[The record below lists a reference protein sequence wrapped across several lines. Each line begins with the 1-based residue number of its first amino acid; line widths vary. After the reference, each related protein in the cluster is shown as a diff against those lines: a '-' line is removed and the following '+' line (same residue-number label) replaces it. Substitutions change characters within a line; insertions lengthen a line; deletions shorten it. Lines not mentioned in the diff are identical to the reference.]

1 MNRVFIDAHL
11 FDGFGQG
18 TKTYLS
24 GLYTSVFGKCPD
36 IDFSMA
42 AHDTTGLENEFGSLN
57 NVRYIPYQS
66 VNKFARLAVDI
77 PRIIKR
83 NSIDA
88 AHFQYVSP
96 LVKSCAEIVTIHD
109 LLFLDFP
116 DYFPLSYR
124 LVKSYLF
131 KRSAKRADWVL
142 TVSDYSRDALIRH
155 YKLPPEKI
163 IVTPNG
169 VLDYFF
175 RPDVAAPP
183 VSKFPDQPFILY
195 VSRFEPRKNQTGLLR
210 AYCELGLWKKGIQ
223 LVFIGTP
230 GVYSREFEQLYGR
243 LEDSVKSN
251 VLFYQDVPVSDLKV
265 FYKRSLLFVYPSFAE
280 GFGIPPLEAAVCGAN
295 VLCSNA
301 TAMSEFVF
309 FGQRLFDPAN
319 VEEFMEKILYY
330 IDNPPTSQER
340 IEMKDYIQRK
350 YSWSGS
356 AEVFISNVLNK

>member
-1 MNRVFIDAHL
+1 MNKVFIDAHL

-24 GLYTSVFGKCPD
+24 GLYASVFKKCPN

-42 AHDTTGLENEFGSLN
+42 AHETKGLENEFGSLN
-57 NVRYIPYQS
+57 NVRYLPYKS
-66 VNKFARLAVDI
+66 KNKFSRLAVDI
-77 PRIIKR
+77 PRMIKG
-83 NSIDA
+83 NGIDA

-96 LVKSCAEIVTIHD
+96 LVKTCAEIVTIHD
-109 LLFLDFP
+109 ILFLDFP

-155 YKLPPEKI
+155 YKLPAEKI

-169 VLDYFF
+169 VLDYFIK
-175 RPDVAAPP
+175 PEIATQVVAK
-183 VSKFPDQPFILY
+183 VPDQPFILY
-195 VSRFEPRKNQTGLLR
+195 VSRFEPRKNQVGLLR
-210 AYCELGLWKKGIQ
+210 VYCELGLWKRGIQ

-230 GVYSREFEQLYGR
+230 GVYSREFEQLYGG
-243 LEDSVKSN
+243 LGDSVKSN
-251 VLFYQDVPVSDLKV
+251 VLFYQDVPVADLKE
-265 FYKRSLLFVYPSFAE
+265 FYKKSLLFVYPSFAE

-301 TAMSEFVF
+301 TAMGEFVF
-309 FGQRLFDPAN
+309 FGQRLFDPSNA
-319 VEEFMEKILYY
+319 EEFKEKILYY
-330 IDNPPTSQER
+330 IDNPPSPQER
-340 IEMKDYIQRK
+340 IETKNYIERK

-356 AEVFISNVLNK
+356 ADIFISNILKK